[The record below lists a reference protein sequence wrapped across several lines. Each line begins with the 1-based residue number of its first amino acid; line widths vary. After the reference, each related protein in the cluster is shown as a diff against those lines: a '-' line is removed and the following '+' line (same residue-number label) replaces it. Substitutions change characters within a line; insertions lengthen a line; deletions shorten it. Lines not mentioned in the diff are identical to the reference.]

1 MPRNPNRPRAL
12 ETAAVHAA
20 RPPDA
25 ATGAVAPPLYLTTN
39 FIRDP
44 DGDYRRGY
52 NYIRDGN
59 PNLAALE
66 TGLAALDG
74 GDRALATSSGSAATA
89 LLFQAAAGRG
99 TIVASE
105 SAYHGTLRQL
115 AEFVPAIGGR
125 VRKVATD
132 DLDAV
137 RAVLAEEG
145 KAVALLFVET
155 PANPL
160 LGISDLAALA
170 ELAAGLGVPLACD
183 STFATPVLQRP
194 LDLGAGIVIHSSTKY
209 LGGHGDLM
217 GGALIFR
224 GCEDWAEQLA
234 GLRGVTGAVPSPF
247 DCWLLQRSLPTLPQR
262 VRAQAASARR
272 LADFLSGRPEVHAV
286 LYPGLESHP
295 GHAVAARQMRDFGGM
310 LSFRLAGGQA
320 AALAVAARVEVFTRA
335 TSLGGIESLIE
346 HRASIEGPATK
357 TPDDLLRL
365 SIGLEH
371 PDDLEA
377 DLAAA
382 LAALA
387 E

>member
-1 MPRNPNRPRAL
+1 MPRNPDRSRAL

-125 VRKVATD
+125 VRTVATD
-132 DLDAV
+132 DLDTV

-145 KAVALLFVET
+145 ESVALLFVET

-170 ELAAGLGVPLACD
+170 DLAARLGVPLACD

-194 LDLGAGIVIHSSTKY
+194 LDLGAGIVVHSSTKY

-224 GCEDWAEQLA
+224 GREDWAEQIA

-262 VRAQAASARR
+262 VRAQVASARR
-272 LADFLSGRPEVHAV
+272 LAEFLTGRPEVHAV

-295 GHAVAARQMRDFGGM
+295 GHTVAARQMTDFGGM
-310 LSFRLAGGQA
+310 LSFRVRGGQA
-320 AALAVAARVEVFTRA
+320 AALAVAARVDVFTRA

-377 DLAAA
+377 DLATA
-382 LAALA
+382 LAAVA
-387 E
+387 D